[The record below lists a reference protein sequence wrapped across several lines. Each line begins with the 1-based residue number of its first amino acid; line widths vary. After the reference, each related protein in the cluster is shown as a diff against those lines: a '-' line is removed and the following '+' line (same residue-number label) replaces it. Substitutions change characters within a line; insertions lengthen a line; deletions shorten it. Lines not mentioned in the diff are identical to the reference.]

1 MKNKGILM
9 VIAVLLVAVSF
20 LTFNTL
26 HLQAMVRE
34 LETERQSLAQQNA
47 DLNRSLA
54 DSNQRVRDL
63 ESRGQSG
70 NNQGSGKTAY
80 LTFDDGPSANTI
92 AILDLLKQYNV
103 KATFFVIANGSE
115 QSRAIYRRIVDEGH
129 ALGLHGYV
137 HDYAV
142 AYQSVDAYMNNLYR
156 LQDFL
161 YEVVGQ
167 RPTITR
173 FLGGSN
179 TGMTTKYGGADLAK
193 NLVAR
198 LADDGLQY
206 FDWNVSSADTSR
218 PVVEAKVIAS
228 TVLSGAKGRKEA
240 VVLMHD
246 APLKTTTVEALPRII
261 EGLQAQG
268 FGFAVLTPDSPSVKF
283 AIR

>member
-1 MKNKGILM
+1 MKSKGILL

-26 HLQAMVRE
+26 HLQATVRE

-47 DLNRSLA
+47 DLNQSLA
-54 DSNQRVRDL
+54 DSNRRLRDL
-63 ESRGQSG
+63 ESRGQSS
-70 NNQGSGKTAY
+70 NPSTSKTAY

-92 AILDLLKQYNV
+92 AILDLLKQYDI
-103 KATFFVIANGSE
+103 KATFFVIANSSE
-115 QSRAIYRRIVDEGH
+115 QSKAIYQRIVDEGH

-161 YEVVGQ
+161 YEIVGQ

-179 TGMTTKYGGADLAK
+179 TGMTTKYGGPDLAK

-198 LADDGLQY
+198 LAEDGLQY

-218 PVVEAKVIAS
+218 PVVDAGVIAN
-228 TVLSGAKGRKEA
+228 TVLSGAKGRKQA

-246 APLKTTTVEALPRII
+246 APLKTTTVEALPQII
-261 EGLQAQG
+261 EGLRAQG

-283 AIR
+283 TIR

>member
-1 MKNKGILM
+1 MKSKGILL
-9 VIAVLLVAVSF
+9 VVAVLLVAVSF

-47 DLNRSLA
+47 DLNQSLA
-54 DSNQRVRDL
+54 DSNRRLRDL
-63 ESRGQSG
+63 ESRGQS
-70 NNQGSGKTAY
+70 NNQGTGKTAY

-92 AILDLLKQYNV
+92 AILDLLKQYDI

-115 QSRAIYRRIVDEGH
+115 QSRAIYHRIVDEGH

-179 TGMTTKYGGADLAK
+179 TGMTTKYGGPDLAK
-193 NLVAR
+193 SLVAR

-218 PVVEAKVIAS
+218 PVVDAEVIAS
-228 TVLSGAKGRKEA
+228 TVLSGAKGRKQA

-268 FGFAVLTPDSPSVKF
+268 FGFAVLNPDSPSVKF
-283 AIR
+283 TIR